1 MSTILDTLRQRHGL
15 PTTRGNSTMQADGK
29 DIPMR
34 MNYMTCGNTVEL
46 ITESIH
52 KLVRRKNGLT
62 DMVGEQR
69 LLKRDIAAMV
79 GNRLAKR
86 IEAVAQNKQG

>member
-15 PTTRGNSTMQADGK
+15 PATRGNSTMQADGK

-46 ITESIH
+46 ITETIH
-52 KLVRRKNGLT
+52 KLVRRKNGLS

-79 GNRLAKR
+79 GHRLCKR
-86 IEAVAQNKQG
+86 VESVVQNHKG